1 MFGVI
6 IITFVIT
13 ALSMTVLFLID
24 RDQKNNKETARL
36 LRENDGLYE
45 QVDHFRTQE
54 HRRLEQQAYN
64 QGLYDGRQTDALYRK
79 MLGKYQR
86 GEQATVILHGEEA
99 IRNVK

>member
-13 ALSMTVLFLID
+13 ALSMTVVFLMD
-24 RDQKNNKETARL
+24 RDQKHNKENARL
-36 LRENDGLYE
+36 LRENDGLYK
-45 QVDHFRTQE
+45 QVDHFRIQE

-64 QGLYDGRQTDALYRK
+64 QGLYDGRQTDTLYRK

-86 GEQATVILHGEEA
+86 GDQITAMLHGEEA
-99 IRNVK
+99 VRNTK